1 MRQTFS
7 DKFDIVI
14 KSLMNARK
22 EMDTVKKDSTNPFHK
37 SKYASLGSYIDACEE
52 ALTKNG
58 LILIPCVNMVEGDN
72 LNAILVCTLM
82 HADSG
87 QWIQSYIPLLNIK
100 GDCQGLGSAITY
112 MRRYSLAS
120 MLNLCPEDDDGNKAC
135 KPPEKNTIENPQK
148 NNNKSVNSTQKI
160 NQQQINILI
169 DLQKKVT
176 DKNIS
181 DMWNNINNEYKIN
194 TKNTIDIPFEAF
206 ERCKNFLNLCIDVN
220 KKKADQCAA

>member
-7 DKFDIVI
+7 EKFDVVV
-14 KSLMNARK
+14 KSLMNARR

-58 LILIPCVNMVEGDN
+58 LILIPCVNMEEGDN
-72 LNAILVCTLM
+72 SNAILVCTLM

-87 QWIQSYIPLLNIK
+87 QWIQSYIPLLNTK

-120 MLNLCPEDDDGNKAC
+120 MLNLCPEDDDGNKA
-135 KPPEKNTIENPQK
+135 
-148 NNNKSVNSTQKI
+148 
-160 NQQQINILI
+160 
-169 DLQKKVT
+169 
-176 DKNIS
+176 
-181 DMWNNINNEYKIN
+181 
-194 TKNTIDIPFEAF
+194 
-206 ERCKNFLNLCIDVN
+206 
-220 KKKADQCAA
+220 